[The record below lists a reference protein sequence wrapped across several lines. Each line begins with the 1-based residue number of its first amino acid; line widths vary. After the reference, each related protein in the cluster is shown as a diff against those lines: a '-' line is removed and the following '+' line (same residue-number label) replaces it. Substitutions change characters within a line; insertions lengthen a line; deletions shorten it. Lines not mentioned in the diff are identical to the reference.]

1 MNQLKEILSIV
12 KSPSWGIQ
20 FPIALKKEDNIS
32 GQENPSY
39 TELFDPK
46 RSI

>member
-1 MNQLKEILSIV
+1 MNQLKEILSSI
-12 KSPSWGIQ
+12 KSSSWDNQ
-20 FPIALKKEDNIS
+20 FPIGLKKEDNIS

>member
-1 MNQLKEILSIV
+1 MNQLKEILSNV
-12 KSPSWGIQ
+12 RPSSWENQ
-20 FPIALKKEDNIS
+20 FPIVLKKEDNIS
-32 GQENPSY
+32 GQEKPSY